1 MIHMSVIDSMNH
13 DQMMVMNYLAG
24 VAYAGD
30 ENVAEHPT
38 LFDKDEVISNDK
50 AVTIG
55 DVINTMTSRQLNT
68 MKEVLKEVYKKGLR
82 DRQLMEGGTNSIDIQ
97 EDKKLDK

>member
-13 DQMMVMNYLAG
+13 DQKMVMYYLVG

-30 ENVAEHPT
+30 ENVAEDQT
-38 LFDKDEVISNDK
+38 LFNKDEVLPNDT
-50 AVTIG
+50 AITIG
-55 DVINTMTSRQLNT
+55 DVINTMTLRQLNT

-82 DRQLMEGGTNSIDIQ
+82 DRQLMEGGELIDIQ
-97 EDKKLDK
+97 EDKKLDE